1 MRGGSKNRVTS
12 VRSEVNSVG
21 STSSPRGISPLSPLL
36 FSLLTTFPLTFS
48 RWLLTRLPRAIIR
61 VRIAHALNDGNG
73 RKNESSRRGSFVV
86 GKQRKRRGNEIS
98 LLSFFPMFGRTFI
111 NNIIPF
117 DDIFKV
123 TFQYFYCHQYIYL
136 HV

>member
-61 VRIAHALNDGNG
+61 VRIAHALNG
-73 RKNESSRRGSFVV
+73 RKNVRDEVRSSSVNSVNVEEMKYRCCHFFRCSAELSSIILF
-86 GKQRKRRGNEIS
+86 
-98 LLSFFPMFGRTFI
+98 LLT
-111 NNIIPF
+111 
-117 DDIFKV
+117 IF
-123 TFQYFYCHQYIYL
+123 L
-136 HV
+136 R

>member
-1 MRGGSKNRVTS
+1 MCLTRLRRSGVRGGSKNRVTS

-73 RKNESSRRGSFVV
+73 RKNVRDEVRSSSVNSVNVEEMKYRCCHFFRCSAELSSTILF
-86 GKQRKRRGNEIS
+86 
-98 LLSFFPMFGRTFI
+98 LLT
-111 NNIIPF
+111 
-117 DDIFKV
+117 IF
-123 TFQYFYCHQYIYL
+123 L
-136 HV
+136 R